1 MGSSPGIAG
10 DDPLFKTLK
19 NIHMGLVSPNP
30 GTIFWMVI
38 VFGIVMLI
46 LKKFAWKP
54 ILNALKERENS
65 ISNALMSAE
74 KARKEVANLKADH
87 ESIRLEAQREKEQIL
102 KEARDIKEKMIAE
115 AREKAQSEALKAV
128 EQAREQIQL
137 EKVAAINDIRKQVVI
152 LSVNIA
158 EKVIRQKISP
168 NAEQEKM
175 IDLMLKDLTLN

>member
-1 MGSSPGIAG
+1 
-10 DDPLFKTLK
+10 
-19 NIHMGLVSPNP
+19 MGLVSPNP

-54 ILNALKERENS
+54 ILYALKERENS
-65 ISNALMSAE
+65 IASALMSAE
-74 KARKEVANLKADH
+74 NARKEVASLKADH
-87 ESIRLEAQREKEQIL
+87 EAIRLEAQREKEQIL
-102 KEARDIKEKMIAE
+102 KDARDIKEKIIAD
-115 AREKAQSEALKAV
+115 AREKAQSEAQKAI

-137 EKVAAINDIRKQVVI
+137 EKVAAINDIRKQVVD

-158 EKVIRQKISP
+158 EKVIRQKISSS
-168 NAEQEKM
+168 AEQEKM